1 MKVQQEINNNVEYIG
16 EIRENKVGID
26 VENIDFIATLLTSN
40 LYSKPFESFLR
51 ETISNAY
58 DSHVEA
64 KTDHPIILMIE
75 SKSSY
80 AFGSYYSKDP
90 YNISVRDYG
99 VGISPERF
107 QKIYTNIGSSTK
119 RESNAY
125 IGGWGIGRF
134 AALSCCDN
142 VQINSYYNG
151 VKYSYIMYKNGTGI
165 NIDKI
170 SETPG
175 DYKQG
180 VEICINNIE
189 LSSEIIR
196 EAISKLIFFDNLVIH
211 GSNIQ
216 SSILNNAINSF
227 NNRKVDKLTNL
238 ASCDYSYIDSGV
250 YAKVGN
256 VLYKIEKDT
265 ITHKLF
271 EGYNNFIALE
281 CPIGSVNVTPNRE
294 QLQYTDKTI
303 KKLKEVLDKA
313 AEELNN
319 KAMKRALQ
327 NFPNINA
334 AYNFYV
340 NSSNLKLA
348 SRISFNVPTLLDFSD
363 LIVRGNKIPQNI
375 WRFIQYIK
383 HEDIPE
389 ILVNDI
395 FNKQPRRFS
404 KKYLR
409 YSKLMEY
416 KVAIKCEDRIKR
428 VTKDYYCDNN
438 RETTIVIAKANVNK
452 LLKHIIQRTTRANT
466 LSKTTALKALS
477 FILKNYKYY
486 ELQNDKVP
494 QSYISTYKAKTTK
507 RKPSDKIEIRRY
519 NPHSGYQIYDFE
531 QYLRYYLFD
540 RGSKKKLREGVNM
553 VVYSQNTKEDTF
565 IRVLRNTFYDKKIEF
580 ITLKKEHLSSI
591 PKSKIFISLENFLTL
606 YQKILAK
613 AATAQY
619 LKDKFSKSY
628 IVMGNQNRS
637 FPSTKLAQEYNT
649 YLYKYGVSTS
659 NEDIVKLLKQYQDNK
674 WLDWAAIIKFSLSD
688 NDVKRLTQRQAL
700 LNLNDITDSLLYIIK
715 GRYSKDDQFGI
726 KPSKR
731 TILLLNKLLRK

>member
-1 MKVQQEINNNVEYIG
+1 
-16 EIRENKVGID
+16 
-26 VENIDFIATLLTSN
+26 
-40 LYSKPFESFLR
+40 
-51 ETISNAY
+51 
-58 DSHVEA
+58 
-64 KTDHPIILMIE
+64 
-75 SKSSY
+75 
-80 AFGSYYSKDP
+80 
-90 YNISVRDYG
+90 
-99 VGISPERF
+99 
-107 QKIYTNIGSSTK
+107 
-119 RESNAY
+119 
-125 IGGWGIGRF
+125 
-134 AALSCCDN
+134 
-142 VQINSYYNG
+142 
-151 VKYSYIMYKNGTGI
+151 MYKNGTGI

-216 SSILNNAINSF
+216 NSILNNAINSF
-227 NNRKVDKLTNL
+227 NNRKIDKFTNL
-238 ASCDYSYIDSGV
+238 ASCDYSYIDAGV

-265 ITHKLF
+265 VTHKLF

-319 KAMKRALQ
+319 KAMKLALQ

-363 LIVRGNKIPQNI
+363 LIVNGGKIPQNI
-375 WRFIQYIK
+375 WRFMHYIK

-389 ILVNDI
+389 ILVSDI
-395 FNKQPRRFS
+395 FNKQARRFS

-438 RETTIVIAKANVNK
+438 QETTIVIAKANINK
-452 LLKHIIQRTTRANT
+452 LLKHVIQRATRANT

-494 QSYISTYKAKTTK
+494 QSYISTYKARTTK

-553 VVYSQNTKEDTF
+553 VVYSQNTKEDAF
-565 IRVLRNTFYDKKIEF
+565 IRILRNTFYDKKIEF

-619 LKDKFSKSY
+619 LKDKFVKSY
-628 IVMGNQNRS
+628 TIMGNQNRS

-659 NEDIVKLLKQYQDNK
+659 NEDIAKLLKQYQDNK

-726 KPSKR
+726 KPNKR